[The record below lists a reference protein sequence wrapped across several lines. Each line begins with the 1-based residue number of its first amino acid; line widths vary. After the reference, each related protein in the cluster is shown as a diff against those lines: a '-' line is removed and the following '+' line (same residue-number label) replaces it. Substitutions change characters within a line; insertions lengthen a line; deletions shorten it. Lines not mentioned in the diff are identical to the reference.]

1 MRGIMMEPRVVLDT
15 NVIVSAFR
23 SRRGPAY
30 RLVSQIGKGPFEISV
45 SVPLV
50 LEYEEVLRRAT
61 SLGEQGV
68 SDVLRFL
75 CSVARRQKIFFLWR
89 PILPDPKD
97 DMVLELAVAS
107 RARYIVTYNGKDFAA
122 AASFGIEALTPES
135 FLRTVGVQTWQP

>member
-23 SRRGPAY
+23 SQRGPAF
-30 RLVSQIGKGPFEISV
+30 RLVSQIGRGSFEISV

-61 SLGEQGV
+61 GLGEQE
-68 SDVLRFL
+68 VLDILQFL
-75 CSVARRQKIFFLWR
+75 CAIARRQKIFFLCR

-97 DMVLELAVAS
+97 DMVLE
-107 RARYIVTYNGKDFAA
+107 
-122 AASFGIEALTPES
+122 
-135 FLRTVGVQTWQP
+135 

>member
-1 MRGIMMEPRVVLDT
+1 MTMPRAVLDT

-30 RLVSQIGKGPFEISV
+30 RLVSEIGKGNFEMSV

-50 LEYEEVLRRAT
+50 LEYEEVLQRAT
-61 SLGEQGV
+61 GLGEQEV
-68 SDVLRFL
+68 LAALRFF

-107 RARYIVTYNGKDFAA
+107 RAEYIVTYNSKDFGAA
-122 AASFGIEALTPES
+122 AGFGIEVLTPKS
-135 FLRTVGVQTWQP
+135 FLRIVGV

>member
-1 MRGIMMEPRVVLDT
+1 MAILRAVLDT

-30 RLVSQIGKGPFEISV
+30 RLASEIGRGSFEVSV

-50 LEYEEVLRRAT
+50 LEYEEVLQRAT
-61 SLGEQGV
+61 GLEQQEV
-68 SDVLRFL
+68 LDVLRFI

-107 RARYIVTYNGKDFAA
+107 RAGYIVTYNSKDFGPAVG
-122 AASFGIEALTPES
+122 FGIGVLTPES
-135 FLRTVGVQTWQP
+135 FLRTLGV

>member
-1 MRGIMMEPRVVLDT
+1 MAMPRAVLDT

-23 SRRGPAY
+23 SRKGPAF
-30 RLVSQIGKGPFEISV
+30 RLVSEVGRGSFEISV

-61 SLGEQGV
+61 DLGEQEV
-68 SDVLRFL
+68 LDILRFL

-107 RARYIVTYNGKDFAA
+107 RARCIVTYNVKDFAA
-122 AASFGIEALTPES
+122 AASFGIEALTLES
-135 FLRTVGVQTWQP
+135 FLRATGV